1 MIKAPNPTTTCTLQ
15 LSRKKQKPN
24 EERFKIVMTEAID
37 ESFSSFNNL
46 SKQEIFFRL
55 EKAFNIT
62 KEEIPWRTEDFADA
76 IDQMFGVGA
85 KLIEIR
91 IIGAL
96 HKRIPDFK
104 ITPKIGIL
112 TLKEYSNSL
121 RTFLYANSQM

>member
-1 MIKAPNPTTTCTLQ
+1 
-15 LSRKKQKPN
+15 
-24 EERFKIVMTEAID
+24 MTEAID
-37 ESFSSFNNL
+37 ESFSLFNNL
-46 SKQEIFFRL
+46 SKQEIYFRL

-91 IIGAL
+91 IIEAL
-96 HKRIPDFK
+96 HKRIPDFR
-104 ITPKIGIL
+104 ITPKIGFL

-121 RTFLYANSQM
+121 RTFLYTNSQM